1 MKLPRN
7 FIHAAAGVASLFALA
22 GAPAP
27 AKAQS
32 YQIDCAILLCLSG
45 GWPASVPCA
54 RARAE
59 FIRRITP
66 WPIEPPLQ
74 IWRCPMGASF
84 DVDPSTLTADRIY
97 EILMDDS
104 APKQS
109 VPTAPLTDLQLE
121 PQPAVFRRSGGTA
134 QRLPEDTMLQL
145 INGLSTDNG
154 VADIDIGGKDFDFVR
169 SIRLFHV
176 RWARQSDGD
185 ERGCDRWS
193 IVELGTYGTQGDFN
207 WNRSS
212 ASALPPAHTG
222 MEGYGTNCPSIWH
235 RSVFIDW
242 RDYEGN
248 YGFEQ
253 VNY

>member
-1 MKLPRN
+1 
-7 FIHAAAGVASLFALA
+7 
-22 GAPAP
+22 
-27 AKAQS
+27 
-32 YQIDCAILLCLSG
+32 
-45 GWPASVPCA
+45 
-54 RARAE
+54 
-59 FIRRITP
+59 
-66 WPIEPPLQ
+66 
-74 IWRCPMGASF
+74 MGASF
-84 DVDPSTLTADRIY
+84 DVDPSTLNADRIY
-97 EILMDDS
+97 EILMDNS

-109 VPTAPLTDLQLE
+109 LQTAPLPALQLE
-121 PQPAVFRRSGGTA
+121 PQPAVFRESGGTA

-145 INGLSTDNG
+145 INGLSTENG
-154 VADIDIGGKDFDFVR
+154 VADIDIAGKDFDFVR

-176 RWARQSDGD
+176 RWATQSDGD

-193 IVELGTYGTQGDFN
+193 VVELGTYGTQGDFN